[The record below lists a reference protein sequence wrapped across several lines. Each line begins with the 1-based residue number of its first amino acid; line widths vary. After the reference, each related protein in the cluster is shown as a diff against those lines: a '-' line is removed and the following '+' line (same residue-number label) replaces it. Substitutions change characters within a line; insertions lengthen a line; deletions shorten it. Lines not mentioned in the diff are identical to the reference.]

1 VVVVGGNISAGD
13 LIADLSSIVKSPLYL
28 SQRGHNEALD
38 AVFGLDGVVVKRKHQ
53 TFVLLPLKHCLV
65 TPGAC
70 LLTLALIL

>member
-1 VVVVGGNISAGD
+1 VVGGNISAGD

-53 TFVLLPLKHCLV
+53 TSVLLPLKQCLA
-65 TPGAC
+65 TPRYP
-70 LLTLALIL
+70 LTSIEC